1 MWASVLASRQLTTL
15 QLRLEPSGVLF
26 LTLHRPAAFNAI
38 SMEMLNELH
47 AVFDALQHPS
57 SMLEALPPD
66 FPRVVVLA
74 GAGRAFS
81 GGVDIKAADQGIGG
95 QAWDYK
101 DMRSQQL
108 LSRLIEKM
116 RAAPQPIIAA
126 VQGAAAGGGL
136 ALALA
141 SDVRIAARGASFS
154 AAFLG
159 LVNELVEEAGQL
171 EAAARKLAAEMLA
184 CSRLGLQSGGDGGE
198 KGGGG
203 GAGQGRGVTRSK
215 L

>member
-1 MWASVLASRQLTTL
+1 MWASVLSSRQLTTL

-81 GGVDIKAADQGIGG
+81 GGVDIKVPKGSPCQARLAHVCAA
-95 QAWDYK
+95 AAAAAA
-101 DMRSQQL
+101 
-108 LSRLIEKM
+108 
-116 RAAPQPIIAA
+116 AAPC
-126 VQGAAAGGGL
+126 VRGG
-136 ALALA
+136 
-141 SDVRIAARGASFS
+141 
-154 AAFLG
+154 
-159 LVNELVEEAGQL
+159 
-171 EAAARKLAAEMLA
+171 
-184 CSRLGLQSGGDGGE
+184 
-198 KGGGG
+198 
-203 GAGQGRGVTRSK
+203 
-215 L
+215 